1 MACGDGVG
9 GNRRDCMENWG
20 MAQRENLIIIFRS
33 VFFIISG
40 LKHIFIGFAGD
51 VKSE

>member
-40 LKHIFIGFAGD
+40 FKHIFICFD
-51 VKSE
+51 DIKWHE